1 MPQLSFC
8 DLNLKKMK
16 NRYCI
21 ALDLDG
27 TLLDS
32 QKKISERNLSA
43 LFQAQEEG
51 SRLVI
56 ASGRCVQGIQR
67 IADQLKLSQ
76 YGGFLLAYNGG
87 ILQEC
92 STGKILHEDTLP
104 EEKIPYLYECG
115 QREGLCNVS
124 YIDGQVV
131 TEQPD
136 NPYVKYLSNA
146 NGLPIRQVECFLDAI
161 HKPLNKCLIVGE
173 PEKLQVLEVEM
184 KEHLGSE
191 MNVTRSEP
199 FLLELLPPG
208 VDKASCLAE
217 LLEYLQF
224 SRDQLVAFGDGFNDR
239 SMISYAGVGV
249 AMGNAQDVVKSV
261 ADIIAPTN
269 DESGVAQILEKL

>member
-1 MPQLSFC
+1 M
-8 DLNLKKMK
+8 KMK

-32 QKKISERNLSA
+32 QKNIPERNLRA
-43 LFQAQEEG
+43 LFQAQEQG
-51 SRLVI
+51 SKLVI

-67 IADQLKLSQ
+67 IADQLRLSQ

-92 STGKILHEDTLP
+92 ATGKILHEDTLP
-104 EEKIPYLYECG
+104 EDKIPYLYECG
-115 QREGLCNVS
+115 SREGLCNVS
-124 YIDGQVV
+124 YIDGEVV

-136 NPYVKYLSNA
+136 NPYVLYLSKA
-146 NGLPIRQVECFLDAI
+146 NGLPIKQVNCFIDAI

-173 PEKLQVLEVEM
+173 PDRLKALEEEM
-184 KEHLGSE
+184 KVYLGTE

-208 VDKASCLAE
+208 VDKASCLAQ
-217 LLEYLQF
+217 LLDYLQF
-224 SRDQLVAFGDGFNDR
+224 NRNQLVAFGDGFNDR
-239 SMISYAGVGV
+239 SMISFAGVGV
-249 AMGNAQDVVKSV
+249 AMGNAQEEVKAV
-261 ADIIAPTN
+261 ADMVAPTN
-269 DESGVAQILEKL
+269 DECGVAQILEQME

>member
-1 MPQLSFC
+1 
-8 DLNLKKMK
+8 MK

-32 QKKISERNLSA
+32 QKNIPERNLRA
-43 LFQAQEEG
+43 LFQAQEQG

-67 IADQLKLSQ
+67 IADQLKLTQ

-92 STGKILHEDTLP
+92 ATGKILHEDILP
-104 EEKIPYLYECG
+104 AERVPYLYECAKK
-115 QREGLCNVS
+115 EGLCNVS

-131 TEQPD
+131 TEQPE
-136 NPYVKYLSNA
+136 NPYVQYLSKA
-146 NGLPIRQVECFLDAI
+146 NGLPIKKVDNFLDAI

-173 PEKLQVLEVEM
+173 PDKLKTLEEEM
-184 KEHLGSE
+184 KLFLGSA

-208 VDKASCLAE
+208 VDKASCLAK
-217 LLEYLQF
+217 LLDYLQF
-224 SRDQLVAFGDGFNDR
+224 DRSQLIAFGDGFNDR
-239 SMISYAGVGV
+239 SMISYAGIGV
-249 AMGNAQDVVKSV
+249 AMGNAQEVVKAV
-261 ADIIAPTN
+261 ADIVAPTN
-269 DESGVAQILEKL
+269 DECGVAQVLEQM